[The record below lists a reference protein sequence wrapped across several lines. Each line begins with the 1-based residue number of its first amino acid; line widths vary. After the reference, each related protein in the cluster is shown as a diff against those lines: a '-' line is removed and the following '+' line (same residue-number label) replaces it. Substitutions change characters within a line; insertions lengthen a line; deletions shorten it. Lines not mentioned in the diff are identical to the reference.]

1 MTEGS
6 QQDDTALRVRVS
18 RVRDEAQGI
27 RSFEMRALN
36 GGDLPAFTP
45 GSHIRVRTPAA
56 VVRKYSLCGAPAE
69 RDRYLIAVKREDGG
83 QGGSRSMHDH
93 VHEGEELSVSLPE
106 NAFPMQED
114 AKAYL
119 FIAGGIGITPILAM
133 IRSLDELAPPWKL
146 VYLSRSAQTS
156 AFLDVLADPA
166 WQGRVTVHH
175 DEGQPDREF
184 DLWTLLEKPN
194 TAQVYCC
201 GPRGLMEGVRDMTG
215 HWSPANVHFES
226 FLEGGGVR
234 ADDKPFTVRLARSGE
249 AYEVPVGCSILQV
262 LREHGHE
269 VPASCESGTCGTCRT
284 GLLQGQADH
293 RDMVLLPEEEER
305 QIMVCVSRA
314 KSAELELDL

>member
-1 MTEGS
+1 MTEAS
-6 QQDDTALRVRVS
+6 RHEETTLRVRVS
-18 RVRDEAQGI
+18 RVYDEAQGI
-27 RSFEMRALN
+27 RSFEMRGLD
-36 GGDLPAFTP
+36 GGELPAFTP
-45 GSHIRVRTPAA
+45 GSHIRVRTPAGM
-56 VVRKYSLCGAPAE
+56 VRKYSLCSAPAE
-69 RDRYLIAVKREDGG
+69 REHYVIAVKREEGG
-83 QGGSRSMHDH
+83 QGGSRSMHDD
-93 VHEGEELSVSLPE
+93 VREGDELSISEPD

-146 VYLSRSAQTS
+146 VYLSRSAETS
-156 AFLDVLADPA
+156 AFLGVLADPA
-166 WQGRVTVHH
+166 WRGRVTVHH

-194 TAQVYCC
+194 TAQIYCC

-234 ADDKPFTVRLARSGE
+234 AGDKLFTVRLARSGE
-249 AYEVPVGCSILQV
+249 SYEVPVGCSILQV
-262 LREHGHE
+262 LREHGRG

-284 GLLQGQADH
+284 TLLQGEADH
-293 RDMVLLPEEEER
+293 RDMVLLPEEEEH